1 MCKTPTWRSL
11 GGVVGEMGM
20 NLVEV
25 PYVAIEKERGCKPGY
40 VAGLERPAVSH
51 LSRRGVASALEQST
65 PRQWTGRP

>member
-25 PYVAIEKERGCKPGY
+25 PYVAIEKREGME
-40 VAGLERPAVSH
+40 AGL
-51 LSRRGVASALEQST
+51 G
-65 PRQWTGRP
+65 GRPGTAGCQSFI